1 LLTAEWEQ
9 QLGEVER
16 GNLDPADFMDGIA
29 ALVRDLILDYQ
40 PVPGAEVLF
49 PSERETVG
57 ICPRCGANLNE
68 GPCSCAEAAPAED
81 GPFAALRNLKLED

>member
-1 LLTAEWEQ
+1 MTPLIEQALLLE
-9 QLGEVER
+9 LPLVP
-16 GNLDPADFMDGIA
+16 LCADDCK
-29 ALVRDLILDYQ
+29 
-40 PVPGAEVLF
+40 
-49 PSERETVG
+49 G